1 VDVSG
6 ITVGRRRKLSW
17 APAAMAAAGAG
28 NGAAPS
34 LPIFTYNFIVDAA
47 GSYWYH
53 DHSQQLTY
61 VDGLRKN

>member
-1 VDVSG
+1 
-6 ITVGRRRKLSW
+6 
-17 APAAMAAAGAG
+17 MAAAGAG